1 MIEYIFPG
9 GACVALGL
17 VGIACYLSRK
27 SQNAPVPSSQTVSY
41 VTEEAETARP
51 KPPVAAVDPAR
62 PGLTELESRLG
73 TKLLAPEII
82 PFQLFEERTGKQL
95 YARSDEDEAPTEP
108 TPALQLD
115 SQPEPKPRCQETALM
130 SEIRAFLRDQQ

>member
-9 GACVALGL
+9 GAAVALGL
-17 VGIACYLSRK
+17 VAIACYISRK
-27 SQNAPVPSSQTVSY
+27 SPASPVPSSQTISY
-41 VTEEAETARP
+41 VTEEAESAP
-51 KPPVAAVDPAR
+51 SPPVAAVDPAQ
-62 PGLTELESRLG
+62 PGRAELEGRLG
-73 TKLLAPEII
+73 VRLLSPEVM
-82 PFQLFEERTGKQL
+82 PFLLFEERTGKQL

-108 TPALQLD
+108 TPALRLD